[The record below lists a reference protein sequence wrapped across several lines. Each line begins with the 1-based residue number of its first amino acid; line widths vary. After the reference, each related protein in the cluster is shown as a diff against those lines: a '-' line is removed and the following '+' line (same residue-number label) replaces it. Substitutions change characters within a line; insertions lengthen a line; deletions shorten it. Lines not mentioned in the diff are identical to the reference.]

1 MPDRTYILRFTLRDG
16 TSKNPCEEQE
26 HATLP
31 SAWEAF
37 RLFAEPDSSEIYTHI
52 ALTEYDWLEGAM
64 RHIASMDF
72 GEQPA

>member
-52 ALTEYDWLEGAM
+52 ALTE
-64 RHIASMDF
+64 
-72 GEQPA
+72 

>member
-16 TSKNPCEEQE
+16 TPENPCEEQE
-26 HATLP
+26 HAALT

-52 ALTEYDWLEGAM
+52 ALTEYNWADGTE
-64 RHIASMDF
+64 REIASMDF
-72 GEQPA
+72 EGQPA